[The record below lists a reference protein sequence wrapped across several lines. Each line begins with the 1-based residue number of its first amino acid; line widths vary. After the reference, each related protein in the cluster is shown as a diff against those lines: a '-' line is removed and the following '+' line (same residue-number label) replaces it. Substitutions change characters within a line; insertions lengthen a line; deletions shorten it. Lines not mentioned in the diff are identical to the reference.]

1 MLWSMV
7 VHSIW
12 CFVTLVQHSVS
23 TASKLRKIKQSE
35 TNCASNFSPHPQAQG
50 PAAHCTLNVTRLCSS
65 PRHMSRVHKTEVDIL
80 IDPSIQ
86 LTMRAINYCPQ
97 STPIPCVHWDW
108 RYLCL
113 YSGSAQI
120 SLVTA
125 YRRDQRDSAICNHNQ
140 PPSDCNSQMREV
152 RFPWPQETLLFARFL
167 IYLVGLYVASV
178 WV

>member
-1 MLWSMV
+1 MV
-7 VHSIW
+7 VHSNW

-35 TNCASNFSPHPQAQG
+35 TNCASNFSPHPHAQG
-50 PAAHCTLNVTRLCSS
+50 LAAHSTLNVTRLCRVCSS
-65 PRHMSRVHKTEVDIL
+65 PHHMSRVHKTEVDIL

-86 LTMRAINYCPQ
+86 LTMIWYYCPQ
-97 STPIPCVHWDW
+97 STPIPCVHHGW

-125 YRRDQRDSAICNHNQ
+125 YRRDQLHSAICNHNQ
-140 PPSDCNSQMREV
+140 PPSDCNSPMREV
-152 RFPWPQETLLFARFL
+152 RSSW
-167 IYLVGLYVASV
+167 
-178 WV
+178 

>member
-1 MLWSMV
+1 MV
-7 VHSIW
+7 VHSNW

-35 TNCASNFSPHPQAQG
+35 TNCASNFSPIPRPKVSLLTPLSMSPGCAEC
-50 PAAHCTLNVTRLCSS
+50 AALRTTCHSFTRL
-65 PRHMSRVHKTEVDIL
+65 EVDIL

-86 LTMRAINYCPQ
+86 LTMRANNYCPQ
-97 STPIPCVHWDW
+97 STPIPCVHWGW

-140 PPSDCNSQMREV
+140 PPSDCNSPMREV
-152 RFPWPQETLLFARFL
+152 RFLWPQETLLFARFL
-167 IYLVGLYVASV
+167 TCLVDLSLL
-178 WV
+178 